1 MKLNKINR
9 TLFDL
14 VNPLAIIRE
23 FQTLADIFLPLMFLT
38 FFKIQFPRVR
48 GSSAFDQ
55 ISDSTLSFV
64 PTYREPSDSFSR
76 SKTEGSKSKTLKL
89 FNAIPAISCI
99 TFIFTF
105 S

>member
-38 FFKIQFPRVR
+38 FFKIQSFHVSVVPR
-48 GSSAFDQ
+48 
-55 ISDSTLSFV
+55 LSIKFL
-64 PTYREPSDSFSR
+64 TAR
-76 SKTEGSKSKTLKL
+76 
-89 FNAIPAISCI
+89 
-99 TFIFTF
+99 
-105 S
+105 